1 MSARVAKIKPK
12 PPTAYVIAGRDG
24 AGKTTFAREFLPD
37 FVKCREFLNADLIAA
52 GLSPFAP
59 ERQNV
64 RAGRLLLERVGELA
78 ERQEDF
84 GLWLSS
90 KSGCINGSNGKRRK
104 RMEKPTENPLAKL
117 VEAALRQVAK
127 KVVKRAKASGTP
139 VIIWE
144 DEKIKRVEPRNISK
158 TRKRTPEN

>member
-1 MSARVAKIKPK
+1 
-12 PPTAYVIAGRDG
+12 
-24 AGKTTFAREFLPD
+24 
-37 FVKCREFLNADLIAA
+37 
-52 GLSPFAP
+52 
-59 ERQNV
+59 
-64 RAGRLLLERVGELA
+64 
-78 ERQEDF
+78 
-84 GLWLSS
+84 
-90 KSGCINGSNGKRRK
+90 
-104 RMEKPTENPLAKL
+104 MEKPTENPLAKL